1 MTSSRLAMAA
11 GTAAKMYEGLPACV
25 MMGEYPYHIV
35 LYTEF
40 GTVAPQQGAL
50 SWAAWFIDRKHA
62 AT

>member
-40 GTVAPQQGAL
+40 GTVAPQQGVVVGRL
-50 SWAAWFIDRKHA
+50 VH
-62 AT
+62 